1 MYSGRIKN
9 TLKAVTVGQTQGPET
24 LITKTKKSLKQ
35 GPPFTARSRPPS
47 VTGVANVAMAG
58 ADGLGNQPILDPG
71 EVQHGGAVGQSRSRR
86 AVTPREKELNTER
99 NKTAPQTY
107 FEYDRVWGQLR

>member
-24 LITKTKKSLKQ
+24 LITKTKKSLKL

-107 FEYDRVWGQLR
+107 FE